1 MTTETNGKTTPTTAL
16 EIRSPIPSTIAYEP
30 RNFDE
35 AMRLAVTYA
44 KSNLLGEVRSP
55 EAALL
60 VMACGADLGI
70 SPTAALRGIYIV
82 KGRPFLSADLMVALC
97 LRRTD
102 LCEFFS
108 CTEVN
113 ATSATYETKRKGA
126 PVAKSTFTIDDAR
139 RAGLLKDDSA
149 WLKYPQ
155 DMMRHRAAARL
166 ARMVYPDIVMGFNV
180 PEEADEIAESAAR
193 GPMVLDAD
201 FEPVPAPK
209 ASAVERPVVEEKQP
223 ARMKPEAPVER
234 QASAPPVSFGDMP
247 PANDPPP
254 KNEEP
259 LVDCVMRWGAALAK
273 AETVADADRVRREV
287 KKRVPETDPVFQQ
300 MVAEYKATVMRLR
313 KPGST
318 KPEDVIT

>member
-139 RAGLLKDDSA
+139 RAKLFCHL
-149 WLKYPQ
+149 
-155 DMMRHRAAARL
+155 
-166 ARMVYPDIVMGFNV
+166 
-180 PEEADEIAESAAR
+180 
-193 GPMVLDAD
+193 
-201 FEPVPAPK
+201 K
-209 ASAVERPVVEEKQP
+209 ASGVCGRTRDNGFETLRHEQLQAKQ
-223 ARMKPEAPVER
+223 
-234 QASAPPVSFGDMP
+234 
-247 PANDPPP
+247 ANRAGATH
-254 KNEEP
+254 KNDIAK
-259 LVDCVMRWGAALAK
+259 LHFRDFANSMDCG
-273 AETVADADRVRREV
+273 REG
-287 KKRVPETDPVFQQ
+287 FAQ
-300 MVAEYKATVMRLR
+300 
-313 KPGST
+313 
-318 KPEDVIT
+318 